1 MKKLAIGCLVVAA
14 IAGAAVVGGGYYL
27 FRQGRAA
34 LSQFAELGRVP
45 DLEREVRVK
54 DPFVPPATE
63 ELTAAQI
70 DRLMRVQDAIVAR
83 LGERAAEFR
92 RKYESLAKK
101 DTATVLDAPALLNAY
116 RDIAAGWMD
125 AKRAQIDALNAV
137 GLSLDE
143 YRWIRHEAYRALGVA
158 YMDLDIARLA
168 EDIKAGRAG
177 QPGEILG
184 SLGPGGPEINR
195 KLIEPI
201 RKKLEQNIALASF
214 GL

>member
-1 MKKLAIGCLVVAA
+1 MPSSALLAKVHAA
-14 IAGAAVVGGGYYL
+14 DDAGAARAVSLGEGEAVITRGGEWLGGGWL
-27 FRQGRAA
+27 RVLRSGDAHQGA
-34 LSQFAELGRVP
+34 LAR
-45 DLEREVRVK
+45 EREIQS
-54 DPFVPPATE
+54 
-63 ELTAAQI
+63 L
-70 DRLMRVQDAIVAR
+70 
-83 LGERAAEFR
+83 RADI
-92 RKYESLAKK
+92 ESLAKK

>member
-1 MKKLAIGCLVVAA
+1 M
-14 IAGAAVVGGGYYL
+14 
-27 FRQGRAA
+27 
-34 LSQFAELGRVP
+34 
-45 DLEREVRVK
+45 
-54 DPFVPPATE
+54 PPATE

-70 DRLMRVQDAIVAR
+70 DRLMQPVPSDEE
-83 LGERAAEFR
+83 GKPDDAAEFR

-168 EDIKAGRAG
+168 EDIKAGRSG

-184 SLGPGGPEINR
+184 SLGPSGPEINR
-195 KLIEPI
+195 KLIDPI